1 MTVPNDRHGVTID
14 EHADPIRAAVG
25 VSIRRARLASGMSMR
40 DFATRSGLSQ
50 PFVSAVE
57 RGMSTPS
64 IATLYR
70 MAEVLGMEPSNLLPS
85 HPTGGV
91 DVIRAGEGQ
100 LVPSSDRPGS
110 AMGRVLLADPGR
122 RLEIYEYVI
131 DAGDDLDVWYDHPG
145 DVVLHL
151 IEGRLRVEFASH
163 PAVELG
169 SGDSIVHA
177 GAVPHRWSV
186 IDAGPVRL
194 FLVIIRR

>member
-1 MTVPNDRHGVTID
+1 MTVEAG
-14 EHADPIRAAVG
+14 ADPIRAAVG
-25 VSIRRARLASGMSMR
+25 VSIRRARRATGMSMR
-40 DFATRSGLSQ
+40 DFAARCGLSQ

-70 MAEVLGMEPSNLLPS
+70 MAEVLGVEPSNLLPS

-91 DVIRAGEGQ
+91 DVIRVDEGQ

-110 AMGRVLLADPGR
+110 AVGRVLLADPGR

-131 DAGDDLDVWYDHPG
+131 EPGDDLDVWYDHPG

-151 IEGRLRVEFASH
+151 IEGRLHVQFSGR
-163 PAVELG
+163 PTVELDR
-169 SGDSIVHA
+169 GDCLVHP
-177 GAVPHRWSV
+177 GDVPHRWSV
-186 IDAGPVRL
+186 IGPGPVRL
-194 FLVIIRR
+194 FLVIIRPPS

>member
-1 MTVPNDRHGVTID
+1 MTLDAQ
-14 EHADPIRAAVG
+14 ADPIRAAVG
-25 VSIRRARLASGMSMR
+25 VSIRRARQASGMSMR
-40 DFATRSGLSQ
+40 VFAARCALSQ

-57 RGMSTPS
+57 RGLSTPS

-70 MAEVLGMEPSNLLPS
+70 MAEVLGTQPSNLLPS
-85 HPTGGV
+85 HPTDGV
-91 DVIRAGEGQ
+91 DVIRADEGQ

-151 IEGRLRVEFASH
+151 IEGRLRVDFTGRPS
-163 PAVELG
+163 VELDL
-169 SGDSIVHA
+169 GDCLVHP
-177 GAVPHRWSV
+177 GDVPHRWSM

-194 FLVIIRR
+194 FLVVIRG

>member
-1 MTVPNDRHGVTID
+1 MTVEAHT
-14 EHADPIRAAVG
+14 DPIRAAVG
-25 VSIRRARLASGMSMR
+25 VSIRRARQASGMSMR
-40 DFATRSGLSQ
+40 DFATRCGLSQ

-70 MAEVLGMEPSNLLPS
+70 MAEVLGTEPSNLLPS

-91 DVIRAGEGQ
+91 DVIRADEGQ

-122 RLEIYEYVI
+122 RLEVYEYVI

-151 IEGRLRVEFASH
+151 IEGQLRVEFTGH
-163 PAVELG
+163 PTVELDR
-169 SGDSIVHA
+169 GDCLVHP
-177 GAVPHRWSV
+177 GAAPHRWSV
-186 IDAGPVRL
+186 IGAGPVRL
-194 FLVIIRR
+194 FVVITRPPP

>member
-1 MTVPNDRHGVTID
+1 VTLD
-14 EHADPIRAAVG
+14 AHADPIRAAVG

-57 RGMSTPS
+57 RGISTPS
-64 IATLYR
+64 IATLYW

-85 HPTGGV
+85 YPTGGV

-110 AMGRVLLADPGR
+110 AMGRVLLADPER

-151 IEGRLRVEFASH
+151 IEGRLRVEFASR

-169 SGDSIVHA
+169 TGDSIVHP